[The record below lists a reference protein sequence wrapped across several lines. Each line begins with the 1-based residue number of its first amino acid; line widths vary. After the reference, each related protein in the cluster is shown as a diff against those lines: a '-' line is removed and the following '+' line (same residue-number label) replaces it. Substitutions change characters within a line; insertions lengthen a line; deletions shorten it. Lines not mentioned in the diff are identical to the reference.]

1 MSEKEFE
8 GRVAVVTGARRGI
21 GAEIAL
27 ALAER
32 GAAVALVG
40 RTFEG
45 SDAAD
50 RAAAA
55 NGGRA
60 KAFLCDVSSSEEV
73 ARTFAEIEKEF
84 GRIDFLVNNA
94 GIVRDALVARMT
106 DDQFDD
112 VVRNNLRS
120 VFLCTRAVSR
130 AMVKARFGRI
140 VNVASVVALRPS
152 AGLVG
157 QQGVHGLIRQSGQ
170 HTGGSLQGR
179 EGPAPVGHRVQLHGR
194 SLLWKFTIIIKGS
207 GEKVKPPERPLQA
220 PVRAAD
226 GPRDRRF
233 RRHPLKIWTKTTT
246 EVREIQRKN
255 ETAKM

>member
-45 SDAAD
+45 SGAAE

-152 AGLVG
+152 AGQANYAASKAGVVAFTVSTARELASRGITVNAVAPGFVETDMTASLPEKLKAEYLSRIPAGRAGTPRDIANAVVFLLSDAASYVTG
-157 QQGVHGLIRQSGQ
+157 QVLAVD
-170 HTGGSLQGR
+170 GG
-179 EGPAPVGHRVQLHGR
+179 LHG
-194 SLLWKFTIIIKGS
+194 
-207 GEKVKPPERPLQA
+207 
-220 PVRAAD
+220 
-226 GPRDRRF
+226 
-233 RRHPLKIWTKTTT
+233 
-246 EVREIQRKN
+246 
-255 ETAKM
+255 